1 MSKQTAA
8 AHDPAHDEHRPNV
21 KLYIGV
27 FAALLFFTGLT
38 VAVSRLHLPRPQAIA
53 LGLTIAGIKAALVAA
68 VFMHL
73 WGEKKLIPKILIGV
87 AIFAVTLVVIDVLD
101 GMWLTPQDTSR
112 MAVADQHPD
121 ESAAEPAAPAKPTA
135 AAPEAK

>member
-8 AHDPAHDEHRPNV
+8 VQDPAHDEHRPNV
-21 KLYIGV
+21 KLYMAI

-38 VAVSRLHLPRPQAIA
+38 VAVSKLHLPRPQAIA
-53 LGLTIAGIKAALVAA
+53 LGLFIATIKAGLVAA

-73 WGEKKLIPKILIGV
+73 WGEKKLIAKILIF
-87 AIFAVTLVVIDVLD
+87 AAFFAVTLVVIDVLD
-101 GMWLTPQDTSR
+101 AVWLMPQATSR

-121 ESAAEPAAPAKPTA
+121 EGGAEPATPAKPTA
-135 AAPEAK
+135 AASEAK